1 MNVRVY
7 VLAFAM
13 LNCLAAAG
21 YAQAKKEADA
31 KPQPPPSA
39 LRGNVV
45 PHCEPGNYPAGN
57 ICKPSPPGTYS
68 PAETTFPIYCPQGKS
83 SPSGARSRSECR

>member
-57 ICKPSPPGTYS
+57 ICKIHEYNGRC
-68 PAETTFPIYCPQGKS
+68 TTDLLS
-83 SPSGARSRSECR
+83 SGREAV

>member
-1 MNVRVY
+1 MNARVY

-13 LNCLAAAG
+13 LNSLAAAAC
-21 YAQAKKEADA
+21 AQAKKESEP
-31 KPQPPPSA
+31 KPPPPSA
-39 LRGNVV
+39 LRGNAV

-68 PAETTFPIYCPQGKS
+68 PADTTFPIYCPNGKT
-83 SPSGARSRSECR
+83 SPSGSRSPSECR